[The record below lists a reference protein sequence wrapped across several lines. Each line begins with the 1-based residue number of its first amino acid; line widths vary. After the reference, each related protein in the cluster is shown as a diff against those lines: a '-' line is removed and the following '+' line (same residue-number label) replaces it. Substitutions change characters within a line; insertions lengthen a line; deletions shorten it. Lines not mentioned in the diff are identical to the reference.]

1 MDSHVSIADLFP
13 TFCSAI
19 GAEIPAGVQG
29 RSLWPMLTGKA
40 YPKEEFSSMVV
51 QQGFGGADVGL
62 DASLTFEQEGALTP
76 GKIAT
81 STTEHLDASG
91 TSRMIRRM
99 TGNWL

>member
-76 GKIAT
+76 GKIAHFDELNT
-81 STTEHLDASG
+81 WTQKRYLTHDKKG
-91 TSRMIRRM
+91 
-99 TGNWL
+99 